1 MALQTMYPAIA
12 NSPGTELSAAITA
25 TATTITVVNG
35 AALPAAPNVCTIGV
49 DETAE
54 TVLYAAKSGNT
65 LTGVTRGHGGTTAK
79 AWASASKVAR
89 YFTAYDHDTF
99 RANILDLID
108 FLAYMPINGG
118 TFDGNDPI
126 GPVIDGGT
134 Y

>member
-1 MALQTMYPAIA
+1 MAQQTMYPAIA

-25 TATTITVVNG
+25 AVTTIPVVNA
-35 AALPAAPNVCTIGV
+35 AALPAAPNIATIGV

-54 TVLYAAKSGNT
+54 TVLYTGKSGNS
-65 LTGVTRGHGGTTAK
+65 LTGCTRGHGGTTARS
-79 AWASASKVAR
+79 WVVASKVAR

-118 TFDGNDPI
+118 TFDGDDPI